1 MIPIQ
6 EGAIS
11 EDHIIGEIGQLLL
24 GDIPGRENAEQI
36 TAYNSL
42 GITSQDLY
50 AAHYVL
56 DKSRALGLG
65 VTVNF

>member
-24 GDIPGRENAEQI
+24 GNVPGRTDVEQI

-50 AAHYVL
+50 AAQYVL
-56 DKSRALGLG
+56 EKSHSSGLG

>member
-11 EDHIIGEIGQLLL
+11 EDHIIGEIGQLLQ
-24 GDIPGRENAEQI
+24 GDIPGRENAKQI

-50 AAHYVL
+50 AAQYVL
-56 DKSRALGLG
+56 EKSRVQGLG
-65 VTVNF
+65 VTVDF